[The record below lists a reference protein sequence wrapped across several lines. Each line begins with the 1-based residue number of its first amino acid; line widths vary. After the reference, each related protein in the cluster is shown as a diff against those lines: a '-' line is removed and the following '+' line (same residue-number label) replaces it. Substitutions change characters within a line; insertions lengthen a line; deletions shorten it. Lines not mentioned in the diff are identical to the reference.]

1 MEGAT
6 MRHMLVL
13 SIVLL
18 TACSPPPA
26 ADTTPAKNPGGL
38 PSGLELGR
46 DPDLAGPEGVVLAFI
61 DAASSKDVD
70 ALGECF
76 SSRSDKEFQAI
87 LEGKVTS
94 DDLTQIAD
102 MFTGASIVK
111 TTMGPEGATAVVKV
125 KLEWEGRE
133 FEEIKVHAEGGAW
146 KITGF

>member
-1 MEGAT
+1 
-6 MRHMLVL
+6 MRHVL
-13 SIVLL
+13 AVTMVLL
-18 TACSPPPA
+18 ASCKPPA
-26 ADTTPAKNPGGL
+26 ADTTPAKEPGQL

-46 DPDLAGPEGVVLAFI
+46 DPELAGPEGVVLAFI

-70 ALGECF
+70 ALGQCF
-76 SSRSDKEFQAI
+76 SSRSEKEFQAI
-87 LEGKVTS
+87 MEGKVS
-94 DDLTQIAD
+94 ADDLAQIAD

-133 FEEIKVHAEGGAW
+133 FEEIKVHAEDGAW